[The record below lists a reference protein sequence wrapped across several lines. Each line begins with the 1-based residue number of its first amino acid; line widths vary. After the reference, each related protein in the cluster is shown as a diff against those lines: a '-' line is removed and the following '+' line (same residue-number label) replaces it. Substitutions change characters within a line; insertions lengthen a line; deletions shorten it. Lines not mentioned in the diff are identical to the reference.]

1 MADTGERK
9 WVNQGRLKKM
19 VARDVEMGK
28 HSNRV
33 SAFDWLR
40 AQCLPV
46 VLGPWGARIQQLPWR
61 PEGQNT
67 SVLLCSW
74 LAI

>member
-1 MADTGERK
+1 MVDTGERK
-9 WVNQGRLKKM
+9 QVNQRWWP
-19 VARDVEMGK
+19 EM
-28 HSNRV
+28 
-33 SAFDWLR
+33 LR
-40 AQCLPV
+40 WGSTVKGLNIQLAAGTVPIS
-46 VLGPWGARIQQLPWR
+46 GASPWGARIQQLPRR